1 MRRLL
6 SFVKLYFSSLY
17 KGSSVSDCDYCSYS
31 RSMLLLLCYWK
42 DSDIEE
48 WKYACNTLLKV
59 CYAMQE
65 QYQNVHLKEEGR
77 GADSSNQNNQDALT
91 LERSEWQTKLSTLKQ
106 AKDQEID
113 KLQTEINWLQHRLAE
128 KLQQTRRQNDIID
141 ELKRDL
147 VESIQ
152 QVKISEGRRL
162 CYEHKI
168 KNLEEQLEHVLRH

>member
-17 KGSSVSDCDYCSYS
+17 KGSSVSDSSYHSYS

-42 DSDIEE
+42 DSDILE
-48 WKYACNTLLKV
+48 WKYACNTLLNV

-65 QYQNVHLKEEGR
+65 RHQFDYRLKNDNVQTESLVNH
-77 GADSSNQNNQDALT
+77 DVVD
-91 LERSEWQTKLSTLKQ
+91 LERTMWQTKMQSLEQLKN
-106 AKDQEID
+106 QEID

-152 QVKISEGRRL
+152 QAKISEGRCL

-168 KNLEEQLEHVLRH
+168 KNLEEQLEHVLRQ